1 LALQKIAPLI
11 HEIRGERV
19 ILDSDLARIY
29 GVTTKRLN
37 EQVKRNSERFP
48 EDFMF
53 QLTSEES
60 RPLQHSRSQSANL
73 SVLGSSNRSQIA
85 TGSEKHR
92 DPRYLPY
99 AFTEHG
105 AIMAAN
111 VLNSKEAVRM
121 SVFVV
126 RAFVKLR
133 AVLATHKEL
142 ADKLSELERK
152 LGTHDQAIVSS
163 IATIRQLTE
172 PAKQKARIIGF
183 RSKRE
188 EPAEPAPK
196 PKPSTKYARKR

>member
-11 HEIRGERV
+11 HQIRGERV
-19 ILDSDLARIY
+19 ILDSDLSAIY
-29 GVTTKRLN
+29 GVDTRSLV
-37 EQVKRNSERFP
+37 QAVKRNIDRFP
-48 EDFMF
+48 SDFAF
-53 QLTSEES
+53 QL
-60 RPLQHSRSQSANL
+60 SADEYDSL
-73 SVLGSSNRSQIA
+73 RSQIVISK
-85 TGSEKHR
+85 GR
-92 DPRYLPY
+92 GGRRYLPY

-142 ADKLSELERK
+142 AAKLSELEHK
-152 LGTHDQAIVSS
+152 VGTHDQAIVSI

-172 PAKQKARIIGF
+172 PPAKEKARLIGF

-188 EPAEPAPK
+188 EPAEPALGFHTRQRP
-196 PKPSTKYARKR
+196 R